1 MRTALSLVGL
11 FHCILRN
18 FPAGGHIW
26 ADDHGAQHVLVHPA
40 VLRQITLASHN
51 LSTELAP
58 RSSDGGHT
66 LFWGQTRVHIEG
78 YRRVRWW
85 SVLLTHTGRGGR
97 VVGVRGF
104 GGVEVVPWVVK
115 TPSNRNLAVAG
126 HGGNRYGS
134 QQCALCRGGQARE
147 PTRAMVHARSQQC
160 RAPWCAAETART
172 TDLFHRSL

>member
-1 MRTALSLVGL
+1 M

-18 FPAGGHIW
+18 FPADGHIW

-66 LFWGQTRVHIEG
+66 LFWGQTRVHNEG

-85 SVLLTHTGRGGR
+85 SVLVPHPGRGGR
-97 VVGVRGF
+97 VVGVRVGL
-104 GGVEVVPWVVK
+104 GEWRWCHGWSKLHQIGTWQLQGTVVIDMDRNSARCAGVAK
-115 TPSNRNLAVAG
+115 Q
-126 HGGNRYGS
+126 GS
-134 QQCALCRGGQARE
+134 PQG
-147 PTRAMVHARSQQC
+147 
-160 RAPWCAAETART
+160 PWCMLAASSVGHHGAPPRRRARPIY
-172 TDLFHRSL
+172 FIGACSQS

>member
-11 FHCILRN
+11 FDCILRN

-40 VLRQITLASHN
+40 VLRQITLPSHT

-66 LFWGQTRVHIEG
+66 LFWGQTRVHNEG

-115 TPSNRNLAVAG
+115 TPSNRNLAIAG

-134 QQCALCRGGQARE
+134 QQCALCRGGQYWE
-147 PTRAMVHARSQQC
+147 PTGPWCVLAAGSVGAMVH
-160 RAPWCAAETART
+160 AAETART